1 VCVGCGGLGVGG
13 GGGGGGGVGGG
24 CGGGGAKSTM
34 VIWNSDAC
42 ILRPVKCRVFTSFA
56 IFTLHNRFED
66 ISVLLFANIKLS
78 NHKKFLCRKN
88 IGNGGICPTLNPPP
102 PKLRL
107 CS

>member
-1 VCVGCGGLGVGG
+1 MTFSSISEGFQNHRRNLAVKNEG
-13 GGGGGGGVGGG
+13 
-24 CGGGGAKSTM
+24 GGGGAKSTM